1 MSAPV
6 DYRAE
11 RILRGVLP
19 REVLR
24 FGAPLAVGMGLQ
36 TAFNLVDAYLIAR
49 LPPEVAEPSLGAI
62 GICDQLAAIG
72 TIVSYGVSVAAASLV
87 SRAWG
92 RGDQAT
98 ARRIAWQSGLMVLV
112 LGAVLALL
120 GGLGARALLSEVI
133 GVKGQVV
140 ARGTDY
146 LTVVMGGSLSMF
158 LVLHFASLLRAVGS
172 GKTPVLFLLLGN
184 ALNLLF
190 AVLFVFGPGEAPAA
204 LSWGPELA
212 TMLGVPRLELFGAGI
227 ATLLARVVIL
237 FPLGFYAALRLGFLR
252 SRTSLVPHRETIG
265 EVARLAWPSSAE
277 LCVRMCAMLLTHAL
291 VARTFTTATDQSATT
306 ALGIVFRFETMAL
319 FVSIGWGS
327 AVQTFVGQNLGAA
340 QPLRAKASGYWA
352 ALYNAVM
359 MGALALLYVSC
370 SASIVGFFSHDPRVL
385 AIAQSYLSWVAPS
398 YVALGVGIVLGSV
411 MQGAGAPLRA
421 LLLDTCVVL
430 LCQLPAALLVLWLPD
445 RSLTHVWLGVAL
457 SYSVLALLL
466 LGSYRRGRFLRAAL
480 APS

>member
-1 MSAPV
+1 VSAPP
-6 DYRAE
+6 DHRAE
-11 RILRGVLP
+11 RILHGALP

-72 TIVSYGVSVAAASLV
+72 TIVSYGISVAAASLV

-92 RGDQAT
+92 RGDRAS
-98 ARRIAWQSGLMVLV
+98 ARRIAWQSGLLVLV
-112 LGAVLALL
+112 LGGVLALL
-120 GGLGARALLSEVI
+120 GGLGAKMLLSDVI

-140 ARGTDY
+140 TRGTDY
-146 LTVVMGGSLSMF
+146 LTVVMGGSLTMF

-190 AVLFVFGPGEAPAA
+190 AVLFVFGPGDAPGA
-204 LSWGPELA
+204 LSWGPELSRL
-212 TMLGVPRLELFGAGI
+212 LGVPRLELFGAGV
-227 ATLLARVVIL
+227 ATLLARAAIL
-237 FPLGFYAALRLGFLR
+237 LPLGFFAALRLGFLR
-252 SRTSLVPHRETIG
+252 SSTSLVPNGETLR

-277 LCVRMCAMLLTHAL
+277 LCVRMCAMLLTHSL
-291 VARTFTTATDQSATT
+291 VARTFTTASDQSATT

-327 AVQTFVGQNLGAA
+327 AVQTFVGQNLGAGK
-340 QPLRAKASGYWA
+340 PERAKRSGYWA

-359 MGALALLYVSC
+359 MGALALAYVGC
-370 SASIVGFFSHDPRVL
+370 SASIVGFFAHDPRVL
-385 AIAQSYLSWVAPS
+385 AIAQSYLCWVAPS

-430 LCQLPAALLVLWLPD
+430 FGQLPAVLLVLWLPN
-445 RSLTHVWLGVAL
+445 RSLEQVWLGVAC
-457 SYSVLALLL
+457 SYLVLALLFL
-466 LGSYRRGRFLRAAL
+466 ASYRRGRFLHATL
-480 APS
+480 LPG